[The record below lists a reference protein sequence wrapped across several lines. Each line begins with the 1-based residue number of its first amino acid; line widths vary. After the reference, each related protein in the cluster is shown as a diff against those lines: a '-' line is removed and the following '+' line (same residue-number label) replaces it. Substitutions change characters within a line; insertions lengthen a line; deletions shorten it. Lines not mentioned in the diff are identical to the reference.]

1 MAYSELVQANIGAE
15 SAYRD
20 YFNEKTRCQGLRP
33 EFGFVGEV
41 SSLPEDFCPSPPMSI
56 EAVD

>member
-1 MAYSELVQANIGAE
+1 MAYAELVQANIAAE
-15 SAYRD
+15 SSYRS
-20 YFNEKTRCQGLRP
+20 YYTEKSRCEGLRP

-41 SSLPEDFCPSPPMSI
+41 SSLPEDFCPSPPIAI